1 MKSTGNKNL
10 WIRWVLNCAFGELS
24 GIGVAGAIAYF
35 VNTAVGE
42 PQTFYQKMGVLFAML
57 VAGAIEGSLL
67 GYFQWRILRE
77 KFTRLPRKE
86 WMLYTITIAVL
97 GWLLGMLP
105 SLFISTGNNTSPES
119 TSGPDFSNP
128 WIFAILSFSAGL
140 LLGAMFG
147 LFQWFSLKKYCH
159 HSHKWIIANAIG
171 WAFGLGWIY
180 LFCFIANRG
189 YNHCLQCNHGSH
201 RWTFSWNK
209 CWCRYWLCI
218 YLSSAG
224 HSSDVEPQLGIKV
237 V

>member
-1 MKSTGNKNL
+1 MKSTGNKIL
-10 WIRWVLNCAFGELS
+10 WLRWVLNCAFGELA
-24 GIGVAGAIAYF
+24 GIGMAGAIAYF

-86 WMLYTITIAVL
+86 WMLYTITVAVL

-105 SLFISTGNNTSPES
+105 SLFIFTGNNTSPEL

-128 WIFAILSFSAGL
+128 WIFALMSISAGL
-140 LLGAMFG
+140 ILGGMFG
-147 LFQWFSLKKYCH
+147 LFQWFSLKKY
-159 HSHKWIIANAIG
+159 SRYSYPWIIANAIG

-180 LFCFIANRG
+180 LFASLPSATTTVVFNIFMGVTGGLLAGVSVGAVTG
-189 YNHCLQCNHGSH
+189 YVL
-201 RWTFSWNK
+201 
-209 CWCRYWLCI
+209 I
-218 YLSSAG
+218 YQIKEDST
-224 HSSDVEPQLGIKV
+224 PQPSLNY
-237 V
+237 